1 MSTVSRRPAQVP
13 RSAPDHPHSCY
24 EVFSAPHSLNAP
36 SCGHTFCG
44 LCILKWFFSKL
55 HGCGAWHEQVVCPM
69 CRAEIH
75 TPDRR
80 TTFPF
85 IPNRLAA
92 TTILSLT
99 DKLCARPAITAMLV
113 KREEA
118 DDVLVSGSKPPRGR
132 SCSRLLE
139 AKSEEDDIAQTP
151 DLDGWRDGG
160 SLRTEWLKK
169 EE

>member
-1 MSTVSRRPAQVP
+1 
-13 RSAPDHPHSCY
+13 
-24 EVFSAPHSLNAP
+24 
-36 SCGHTFCG
+36 
-44 LCILKWFFSKL
+44 
-55 HGCGAWHEQVVCPM
+55 M

-169 EE
+169 EEAAKKEMNTLLETWRTLRANDFLMVKERLGV